1 MEKNQRFVSTLSVK
15 ALGLNP
21 PVACGDSPPSSGALG
36 IAESSPSLPRP
47 PLLGNNDDRRQWR
60 KQGGV
65 VGAAASRTQ
74 VQNFARSGR
83 WEPQPVRWHPAGMTV
98 GFNIASSPQRG
109 WIALPN
115 KKKKKTAL
123 PCNARQS
130 GISPVLVTSLPEPFS
145 GSWRSGRGSWW
156 GGGRRWYPPCGRW
169 HPQPSCP

>member
-74 VQNFARSGR
+74 VQNLARSGR
-83 WEPQPVRWHPAGMTV
+83 WEPQPVRWHCEAMTERLYRA
-98 GFNIASSPQRG
+98 AS
-109 WIALPN
+109 N
-115 KKKKKTAL
+115 KKHRTMQTHSTVFRARTITVL
-123 PCNARQS
+123 PK
-130 GISPVLVTSLPEPFS
+130 PFS